1 MGKAAFDRNS
11 ILKEMEENRE
21 NVREMVM
28 GSYRDMQAGQGRD
41 YKEFFAEIE
50 GRYNNV
56 LYNSRE
62 TNPFCS

>member
-28 GSYRDMQAGQGRD
+28 ESYRD
-41 YKEFFAEIE
+41 E
-50 GRYNNV
+50 
-56 LYNSRE
+56 
-62 TNPFCS
+62 